1 MDDGRP
7 IAVTGVPGYRVDAL
21 IGRGGMGEV
30 YRAMDERLGRPV
42 ALKVLTE
49 AAASDERYR
58 ERLLEESR
66 RAASLDHPNVVP
78 VYEAGEAG
86 GRPFLAMRYVPG
98 TDLKALLRREGVLAP
113 RRALAIAA
121 QVADALDAAH
131 RRGLVHRDVKPSN
144 VLLDQADGREHAY
157 LADFGLTQSMSELVP
172 AADGRF
178 TGTVD
183 YVAPEQI
190 RGDAVDGRAD
200 EYGLA
205 CLVFECLT
213 GTVPYR
219 GASGLGALFAHLEA
233 PLPEVGERRVGLPPD
248 LDAVFARGLAKDPG
262 DRFATCGEF
271 VEAARAAL
279 GLDPRPA
286 GLGRRVI
293 AAVVAL
299 AVLAVAATAFA
310 VLNGT
315 GGRPAAAAASGML
328 VRVDART
335 NAVVGRTPVAG
346 HPGNVAV
353 TPGGVWMA
361 DFTEGVLWR
370 QARPGGPVERVTSNG
385 EPRDL
390 AAMGGKV
397 YVAVDGKAFSGAV
410 ARYDAVTG
418 IREDTLDQLT
428 CAMASGEGVV
438 WAAGCPA
445 VQRLST
451 GGGTL
456 RALVETDI
464 PYADPATVENTRAQ
478 IREMAVGDGS
488 LWVLGDARDRRVWR
502 LDAHNGKVLATI
514 PLAFPPRSVAV
525 AGGAAWITDGLH
537 DTVVPVD
544 AATNRP
550 GAPLRVGR
558 GAAGIAADGDTLWIA
573 GPLDGPLTR
582 VDARRRRVAETVRVG
597 GAPRQGA
604 GGGGAVWTAGDAR

>member
-1 MDDGRP
+1 MDDSRP
-7 IAVTGVPGYRVDAL
+7 IAVTGVPGYSVEAL

-30 YRAMDERLGRPV
+30 YRATDERLGRPV
-42 ALKVLTE
+42 ALKVL
-49 AAASDERYR
+49 ADGVAGDDCSR

-78 VYEAGEAG
+78 VYEAGEADG
-86 GRPFLAMRYVPG
+86 HLFLAMRYVPG
-98 TDLKALLRREGVLAP
+98 TDLKALLRREA
-113 RRALAIAA
+113 ALEAERAIAIVA

-144 VLLDQADGREHAY
+144 VLLDHADGREHAY
-157 LADFGLTQSMSELVP
+157 LADFGLTQSMWDVVP
-172 AADGRF
+172 ADGRF
-178 TGTVD
+178 TGTVE

-200 EYGLA
+200 AYGLA
-205 CLVFECLT
+205 CLLFECLT

-219 GASGLGALFAHLEA
+219 GSTGVGALFAHLEE
-233 PLPEVGERRVGLPPD
+233 PVPRVGERRVGLPAA
-248 LDAVFARGLAKDPG
+248 LDGVFARALSKDAG
-262 DRFATCGEF
+262 DRFATCTEF
-271 VEAARAAL
+271 VAAARAAL
-279 GLDPRPA
+279 GLDAPLARSR
-286 GLGRRVI
+286 GVI
-293 AAVVAL
+293 V
-299 AVLAVAATAFA
+299 AVAALAALAIAAAAFA
-310 VLNGT
+310 VLRAPSGP
-315 GGRPAAAAASGML
+315 PAAAAPAGIL

-335 NAVVGRTPVAG
+335 NAVAGRTPVAG
-346 HPGNVAV
+346 HPGNLAV

-370 QARPGGPVERVTSNG
+370 QARPGGPVERITSNG

-390 AAMGGKV
+390 AAMGGKL

-428 CAMASGEGVV
+428 CAMASGENVV
-438 WAAGCPA
+438 WAAGCPL

-451 GGGTL
+451 DGGKL
-456 RALVETDI
+456 RKLAETFL
-464 PYADPATVENTRAQ
+464 PYADPATGENVRAQ
-478 IREMAVGDGS
+478 FREMAVGDGS

-502 LDAHNGKVLATI
+502 PDARTGKILATI

-525 AGGAAWITDGLH
+525 AGRAAWITDGLH

-544 AATNRP
+544 VETNRP
-550 GAPLRVGR
+550 GTPLRVGR

-573 GPLDGPLTR
+573 GPLDGTLTR
-582 VDARRRRVAETVRVG
+582 VDARRRRVAATVRVG
-597 GAPRQGA
+597 GAPRGVTV
-604 GGGGAVWTAGDAR
+604 GDGEVWTAGDAR

>member
-1 MDDGRP
+1 MDDSRP
-7 IAVTGVPGYRVDAL
+7 IAVTGVPGYSIEAL

-30 YRAMDERLGRPV
+30 YRATDERLGRPV
-42 ALKVLTE
+42 ALKVL
-49 AAASDERYR
+49 ADGVASDDRSR
-58 ERLLEESR
+58 ARLLEESR

-78 VYEAGEAG
+78 VYEAGQAD
-86 GRPFLAMRYVPG
+86 GRLFLAMRYVAG
-98 TDLKALLRREGVLAP
+98 IDLKALLRREGALAP
-113 RRALAIAA
+113 GRAIAIAA

-131 RRGLVHRDVKPSN
+131 RRDLVHRDVKPSN
-144 VLLDQADGREHAY
+144 VLLDHADGREHAY
-157 LADFGLTQSMSELVP
+157 LADFGLTQSTSDRSP
-172 AADGRF
+172 ADARF

-205 CLVFECLT
+205 CLLFECLT

-219 GASGLGALFAHLEA
+219 SASGVGALFAHLEE
-233 PLPEVGERRVGLPPD
+233 PVPRVGERRVGLPAD
-248 LDAVFARGLAKDPG
+248 LDGVFARALAKDPA
-262 DRFATCGEF
+262 DRFATCTAF
-271 VEAARAAL
+271 VDGARAAL
-279 GLDPRPA
+279 GLDAAPA
-286 GLGRRVI
+286 GGNRRAMATVV
-293 AAVVAL
+293 VVAIL
-299 AVLAVAATAFA
+299 AAAVAAVALLT
-310 VLNGT
+310 GP
-315 GGRPAAAAASGML
+315 GGRPAAARPAGSL
-328 VRVDART
+328 VRVDPRT
-335 NAVVGRTPVAG
+335 NAVAGRTPVAG
-346 HPGNVAV
+346 HPGNLAV
-353 TPGGVWMA
+353 TPGGVWMT

-390 AAMGGKV
+390 AAMGAKI
-397 YVAVDGKAFSGAV
+397 YVAVDGKALSGAV

-451 GGGTL
+451 GGGAL
-456 RALVETDI
+456 RDIAETNI
-464 PYADPATVENTRAQ
+464 PYANPATVENVRAQ
-478 IREMAVGDGS
+478 IREMAVGEGS
-488 LWVLGDARDRRVWR
+488 LWVLGDALDRRMWR
-502 LDAHNGKVLATI
+502 LDAHTGKVLATI
-514 PLAFPPRSVAV
+514 PLAFAPRSVAV

-558 GAAGIAADGDTLWIA
+558 GAAGIAADGDALWIA
-573 GPLDGPLTR
+573 GALDGTLTR
-582 VDARRRRVAETVRVG
+582 VDARRRRVAAIVRVG
-597 GAPRQGA
+597 GAPREVA
-604 GGGGAVWTAGDAR
+604 VGGGAVWTAGDAR